1 MKELFDNYTGGT
13 CKPTTYVTYKKDRN
27 YLIFN
32 FEAYDSSLNSYS
44 NINNDCIYKGDV
56 VELFLDIG
64 EDSYYE
70 FEVAPNG
77 TTFIASIKDLKPTF
91 IENNFFE
98 SEVRIDGNNYFV
110 KMIIDLS
117 KFNKIKFIKFNA
129 FRIETKKV
137 RPEYILQ
144 ALNPTLCGSFHK
156 RDKFIELK

>member
-1 MKELFDNYTGGT
+1 MQQLFDNLTGT
-13 CKPTTYVTYKKDRN
+13 IAKPATYVSFEKDSN
-27 YLIFN
+27 YLIFD

-44 NINNDCIYKGDV
+44 DKDNDAIYKGDV

-64 EDSYYE
+64 EESYYE

-77 TTFIASIKDLKPTF
+77 TTFVASIKDLKPTF
-91 IENNFFE
+91 IENNFFKN
-98 SEVRIDGNNYFV
+98 EVRIDGNNYFV

-117 KFNKIKFIKFNA
+117 KFNVIKFIKFNA